1 MKWLLWKDYRHNR
14 FIIFTGLFL
23 LLAPYLL
30 ALYLTL
36 GGPWPGLDERHLP
49 IWQWRNNISAA
60 SVVSLFLGQVIF
72 AVIGGN
78 AIAGERTDRTSEFL
92 FSLPIARRRL
102 LTGKLLLALLIV
114 AVVWTNVAIIG
125 SLQKESLQP
134 RDWPGILE
142 VGANLATT
150 SLVFFCV
157 AWMLSSFT
165 PSPVLSVCGG
175 LIAPALVWGGL
186 WSVLYFQYLSTPTVV
201 YERQLFFL
209 AESWYRT
216 ICLTI
221 APVSF
226 LAGTW
231 YYLRRV
237 EP

>member
-14 FIIFTGLFL
+14 LVVFTGLL
-23 LLAPYLL
+23 LVLLPYVL

-36 GGPWPGLDERHLP
+36 GGPFPGLYDPHLP
-49 IWQWRNNISAA
+49 TWQWRENFGAA
-60 SVVSLFLGQVIF
+60 SIGSLFLGQVVF
-72 AVIGGN
+72 ALIGGN
-78 AIAGERTDRTSEFL
+78 AIAGERVDRTAEFL

-102 LTGKLLLALLIV
+102 LASKLLLVLLIA
-114 AVVWTNVAIIG
+114 AVVWANVAVLG
-125 SLQKESLQP
+125 RAQKEFPQT
-134 RDWPGILE
+134 REWAGILE
-142 VGANLATT
+142 IGANLAIT

-165 PSPVLSVCGG
+165 PSPVLSTCGG
-175 LIAPALVWGGL
+175 LIAPILVWGGF
-186 WSVLYFQYLSTPTVV
+186 WSVMWLSNPAALAS
-201 YERQLFFL
+201 RQFVDN
-209 AESWYRT
+209 AEFWYRA

>member
-14 FIIFTGLFL
+14 LVVFTGLL
-23 LLAPYLL
+23 LLLLPYLL

-36 GGPWPGLDERHLP
+36 GGPWPNVDDRNLP
-49 IWQWRNNISAA
+49 TWQWRNNFIGA
-60 SVVSLFLGQVIF
+60 STASLFLGQAIF
-72 AVIGGN
+72 ALIGGN

-102 LTGKLLLALLIV
+102 LASKLLLVFLIA
-114 AVVWTNVAIIG
+114 AVVWTNVAVIG

-142 VGANLATT
+142 VGANLAIT
-150 SLVFFCV
+150 SLTFFCV

-175 LIAPALVWGGL
+175 LIAPILIWGGL
-186 WSVLYFQYLSTPTVV
+186 CCVLLLSNATEYWKYFETHG
-201 YERQLFFL
+201 EF
-209 AESWYRT
+209 WYRT